1 MKKGGFLF
9 LFVVFFST
17 IIFTGCSSSSET
29 KNPGESEDPTKTL
42 SFSENLWQNTYP
54 SMSEVHKNIQ
64 RSTEAF
70 NASLLDEGKKDV
82 TKAGEALST
91 MENEIN
97 KLIKTTPP
105 KTQEEKEVAENLK
118 SLRSSYADFIDSY
131 KNEKFEDVTKAS
143 KSANL
148 YIKRI
153 NDFLVGEGFL
163 TTESN

>member
-9 LFVVFFST
+9 FLIVFFS
-17 IIFTGCSSSSET
+17 IVSFAGCSSSET
-29 KNPGESEDPTKTL
+29 QNPGESEDPTKTL

-54 SMSEVHKNIQ
+54 SMSEVHQNIQ
-64 RSTEAF
+64 RSTESF

-82 TKAGEALST
+82 AKADEALST

-105 KTQEEKEVAENLK
+105 QTKDEKEVAENLK
-118 SLRSSYADFIDSY
+118 SLRSSYADFIVSY

-143 KSANL
+143 KAANL

-153 NDFLVGEGFL
+153 NDFLVDEGFL